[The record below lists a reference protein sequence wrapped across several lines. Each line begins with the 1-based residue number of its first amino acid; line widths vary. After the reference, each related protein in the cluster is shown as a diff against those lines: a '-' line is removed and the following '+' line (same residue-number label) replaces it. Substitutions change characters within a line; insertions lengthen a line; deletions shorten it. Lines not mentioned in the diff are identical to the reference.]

1 MFVTE
6 RLLKEILYILA
17 FASAIGLGVAE
28 GDSNSERFSYLPILQ
43 ETTGTLSVVAQST
56 NAQTG
61 KVTFNGVDVTPVSRA
76 FTWDFGDGT
85 VVQGWFPQNHVYAD
99 KSQNYIVTVKSHYT
113 DGGTDLDQALVRFTE
128 PQVEKLFVPHYLA
141 VTMPNSDT
149 ELASRTPYSV
159 PARLTHMPSDCFDLV
174 SRDVVEYVMSVATAI
189 QMDFAGNDVVFPEET
204 FKQIVLQDPGLQGG
218 GLYSLWFT
226 TPVSFAASCD
236 AMKGS
241 IAYSSFFH
249 EIGHNVTLNFPADY
263 HFGGK
268 IDGNANAIYSETMAQ
283 IFQHATAF
291 EMLNHADTYGLSQD
305 LVCDIAR
312 SAEASFMVIK
322 DAHDTYVKRDAD
334 NRYSSWNTP
343 NTTNDETFG
352 TFMTLA
358 YKFIEHVELA
368 NHGFRGP
375 TQRLCRFLGFFNPQW
390 RTQFSQHQNNASA
403 ESFRASLMVAA
414 LSYAVKAD
422 LRGEFK
428 ALSFPINDTTF
439 DDLTEYVQSRVPL
452 PLVTLT
458 DLNTLFAYW
467 LEERCSSL
475 NNGCDGADHDGSGVV
490 DFVDYAILIGQ
501 RSEVMQ

>member
-1 MFVTE
+1 MFVSE
-6 RLLKEILYILA
+6 RLFKEILCVVT
-17 FASAIGLGVAE
+17 FTTAIGLGVAE
-28 GDSNSERFSYLPILQ
+28 GDPCSERFSYLPMLQ
-43 ETTGTLSVVAQST
+43 ETTGTLSVVVQST

-85 VVQGWFPQNHVYAD
+85 VVQGWFPQSHVYAD
-99 KSQNYIVTVKSHYT
+99 KSQNYVVTVKSHYT
-113 DGGTDLDQALVRFTE
+113 DGGTDSDQALVRFTE
-128 PQVEKLFVPHYLA
+128 PQVEKLLVPHYLA
-141 VTMPNSDT
+141 VTIPNVDT
-149 ELASRTPYSV
+149 ELPSRTPYSV
-159 PARLTHMPSDCFDLV
+159 PARLTHLPSDCFDLV
-174 SRDVVEYVMSVATAI
+174 SRDTVEYVMSVATAI

-204 FKQIVLQDPGLQGG
+204 FKQMVLQDPELQGG
-218 GLYSLWFT
+218 GMYSLWFT

-241 IAYSSFFH
+241 VAYSSFFH
-249 EIGHNVTLNFPADY
+249 EIGHNVTLNFPAEY

-291 EMLNHADTYGLSQD
+291 EMLNHADAYGLSQD
-305 LVCDIAR
+305 LVYDIAR

-322 DAHDTYVKRDAD
+322 DAHDRYVKRDAD

-343 NTTNDETFG
+343 NTTHDETSG

-358 YKFIEHVELA
+358 YRFIKHVELA
-368 NHGFRGP
+368 NQGFRGA
-375 TQRLCRFLGFFNPQW
+375 TRRLCQFLGLFNPQW
-390 RTQFSQHQNNASA
+390 RNQYSQHQNTPSA

-422 LRGEFK
+422 LREEFK

-439 DDLTEYVQSRVPL
+439 DDLMEYVQSRVPL
-452 PLVTLT
+452 PPVTLT
-458 DLNTLFAYW
+458 DVDTLLTNW
-467 LEERCSSL
+467 LEARCSPL
-475 NNGCDGADHDGSGVV
+475 NNWCDGADHDGNGVV
-490 DFVDYAILIGQ
+490 DFVDYAILVGPW
-501 RSEVMQ
+501 SEVMQ